1 VNLKGLP
8 FKKSAKL
15 LTLLLTSM
23 LIASVSAA
31 VYYSLGMTST
41 ITTATTNVWFVKGV
55 DNATAGVN
63 LNPDNTTATLT
74 DLKAYPNASFTYVDP
89 LRVRNNDTGTSYNI
103 RLSPVSL
110 SGNDTEFVY
119 VKFSLRNGTS
129 EDNATLVTLDYQC
142 SGSDW
147 TIPSATSWVSIP
159 ASTEWSVTVETRAK
173 DSAASASV
181 DIEIAVDVQ

>member
-1 VNLKGLP
+1 LKGLP
-8 FKKSAKL
+8 FKKSAKF

-31 VYYSLGMTST
+31 VFYSLSMTST
-41 ITTATTNVWFVKGV
+41 ITTATANVWFVKGV

-63 LNPDNTTATLT
+63 LSPDNTTATLT

-89 LRVRNNDTGTSYNI
+89 IRVRNNDTGTSYNI

-110 SGNDTEFVY
+110 SGNDTEFVF
-119 VKFSLRNGTS
+119 VKFMLRNGTS
-129 EDNATLVTLDYQC
+129 DDNATLATLWYNC

-147 TIPSATSWVSIP
+147 TIPSATSWVSIT
-159 ASTEWSVTVETRAK
+159 ASTEWAITVETRAV
-173 DSAASASV
+173 DSASTGASV
-181 DIEIAVDVQ
+181 DIEITVDVQ